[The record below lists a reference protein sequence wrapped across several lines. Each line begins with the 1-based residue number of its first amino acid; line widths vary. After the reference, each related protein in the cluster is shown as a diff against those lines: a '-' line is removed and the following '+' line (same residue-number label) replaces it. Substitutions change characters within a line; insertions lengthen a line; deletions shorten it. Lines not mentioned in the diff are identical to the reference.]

1 MDPEYEQLLK
11 EHLERQKGKRYN
23 SFGVINNL
31 YRILRSM
38 VESENKF
45 FTISELGFY
54 EGTRNQ
60 IHIHAKQYIIDK
72 SIEANWIKQMSLPN
86 DEKLKMQEE
95 NINGFGKKRGRPLKR
110 RMTEA
115 KYYTLT
121 EEGYATYKNI
131 KEILDKLA
139 S

>member
-1 MDPEYEQLLK
+1 MDAEYEQLLK
-11 EHLERQKGKRYN
+11 EHAARQKGRRHN
-23 SFGVINNL
+23 SFAVINNL
-31 YRILRSM
+31 YRILRTM
-38 VESENKF
+38 AESKDSKF
-45 FTISELGFY
+45 FTLPELGFY

-72 SIEANWIKQMSLPN
+72 SVQAKWIKQISLSN
-86 DEKLKMQEE
+86 DEKEKMQEE
-95 NINGFGKKRGRPLKR
+95 NLNGMGKRGRQRRK
-110 RMTEA
+110 RMTET

-121 EEGYATYKNI
+121 DEGIVVYKNI